1 MRVSRVCHMTSVHQR
16 YDVRIFLKECV
27 SLKNEGYNVTLLC
40 ADNKKD
46 EIKNGVRIISVKFR
60 PRNRISRIINA
71 RKFMLRSALEIDADI
86 YHFHDPELLPVG
98 LKLKRIGKKVIYD
111 AHEDVPRQINNKSW
125 IPKILR
131 SLISKIFEIYE
142 NYIVR
147 RLDYVIA
154 ATSFIA
160 NRFKAMGVKSIVI
173 NNYPILA
180 EFNKP
185 IDWSLRKNE
194 CCYCG
199 GLTRLRGIKEIV
211 EAVGLSKHEL
221 HLCGEF
227 ESNKF
232 ENKIRDLPGFKYI
245 KYYGLLDR
253 KSVKKVFN
261 ISKIGIVTF
270 LLAKNHIDAQPN
282 KMFEYMAAGI
292 PVIASNFKLW
302 KSIIEKNNCGLCV
315 DPYNINE
322 ISEAIKYLIRNDNI
336 SKKMGE
342 NGRKLIESEFNW
354 EKESNNLLNIYN
366 ELVKF

>member
-1 MRVSRVCHMTSVHQR
+1 MRFSRVCHMTSVHQR

-147 RLDYVIA
+147 RLDYVVA
-154 ATSFIA
+154 ADQFVA
-160 NRFKAMGVKSIVI
+160 DRFKEIGGKSITI

-180 EFNKP
+180 EFDKP
-185 IDWSLRKNE
+185 IDWYLRKNE
-194 CCYCG
+194 LCYIG
-199 GLTRLRGIKEIV
+199 GLTKLRGIKEIV
-211 EAVGLSKHEL
+211 KAAGLSKHIL
-221 HLCGEF
+221 HLCGRF
-227 ESNKF
+227 ESKKF
-232 ENKIRDLPGFKYI
+232 ENEVSNLPGFKYV
-245 KYYGLLDR
+245 KYHGFIGR
-253 KSVKKVFN
+253 QSVEKVLNSSRIGFVTLYN
-261 ISKIGIVTF
+261 VKNYSNSKPV
-270 LLAKNHIDAQPN
+270 

-292 PVIASNFKLW
+292 PVIASNFPLW
-302 KSIIEKNNCGLCV
+302 EKIIEDNDCGICV

-322 ISEAIKYLIRNDNI
+322 ILKAVKFLFQNDNI
-336 SKKMGE
+336 TKKMGE
-342 NGRKLIESEFNW
+342 NGRKLIENKMNW
-354 EKESNNLLNIYN
+354 EKQAKILISLYNNL
-366 ELVKF
+366 